1 MYYENDVKLRTYL
14 NELIRNVQLKKYRE
28 WLRIKSFWDKSFE
41 KFQEEKRSHALMS

>member
-41 KFQEEKRSHALMS
+41 KNFKKKRDHTHL